1 MTTMNNLGDLHL
13 FYTPDIQPQHKAF
26 ILSEE
31 ESKHAVRVL
40 RLSVGQQLQ
49 LVDGNGGYYTAA
61 ITDAHPKRTVLEI
74 LEISLAHGKRP
85 YHLHMAIAP
94 TKSIDRVEWFLEKAT
109 EVGVDEI
116 TPIICD
122 HSERKEVKLERLR
135 KVVAAAMKQSLSAYL
150 PKVNPAIRFDDFIGH
165 DFSARRFIAHCAE
178 GEKAYLGNTL
188 QPEEPAVVLIGPEGD
203 FSVAEI
209 QRATQAGYTG
219 VTLGNTRLRSE
230 TAALVACAE
239 VAILNR
245 G

>member
-1 MTTMNNLGDLHL
+1 MHL

-40 RLSVGQQLQ
+40 RLAAGQQLR
-49 LVDGNGGYYTAA
+49 LVDGSGGYYTAV

-74 LEISLAHGKRP
+74 LEVSAAHGKRP
-85 YHLHMAIAP
+85 YHLHVAIAP
-94 TKSIDRVEWFLEKAT
+94 TKSIDRMEWFLEKAT

-122 HSERKEVKLERLR
+122 HSERKEVKIERLR
-135 KVVAAAMKQSLSAYL
+135 KVVVAAMKQSLAAYL
-150 PKVNPAIRFDDFIGH
+150 PKINPITRFDDFIGSG
-165 DFSARRFIAHCAE
+165 FLAKRFIAHCAD
-178 GEKAYLGNTL
+178 GEKQHINDGLRRG
-188 QPEEPAVVLIGPEGD
+188 ESAVVLIGPEGD
-203 FSVAEI
+203 FSPAEI
-209 QRATQAGYTG
+209 RRAMEEAGYTG
-219 VTLGNTRLRSE
+219 VTLGNTRLRTE
-230 TAALVACAE
+230 TAALMACAE